1 MTLIQLTDDESK
13 HSLSPFAFYSTYL
26 PTYLYKGILLGH
38 FHSQILIKDLR
49 VKMEFQPFFVFIL
62 FAIFIFASTTHS
74 APFDGDAE
82 EFQSRFY

>member
-1 MTLIQLTDDESK
+1 MTLIQLNGDESK
-13 HSLSPFAFYSTYL
+13 HSLSPFAFYS
-26 PTYLYKGILLGH
+26 TYLYKGILLGH

-49 VKMEFQPFFVFIL
+49 VKMEFQPFVVFIL

-82 EFQSRFY
+82 EFQSKFY